1 MTNEEKKKVPDAE
14 LIKGIKGGD
23 TEFFEQLFQRYR
35 FLTLKISRKYNV
47 IDYDQDDIMQ
57 EARILFFQVIH
68 EHQVEKGMSFG
79 NLYKMKLQQFY
90 FNLIRRQNA
99 IKRKGN
105 KFLGSLDEVRETSS
119 SGNYL
124 YAPQKDA
131 TPEAL
136 LLAREGEHRYYQL
149 LSLYEKQVLL
159 AHTKG
164 YEIEEIAT
172 YYDKSIQSV
181 KNALS
186 RCRTKFND

>member
-1 MTNEEKKKVPDAE
+1 
-14 LIKGIKGGD
+14 
-23 TEFFEQLFQRYR
+23 
-35 FLTLKISRKYNV
+35 
-47 IDYDQDDIMQ
+47 
-57 EARILFFQVIH
+57 
-68 EHQVEKGMSFG
+68 
-79 NLYKMKLQQFY
+79 MKLQQFY

-119 SGNYL
+119 SENYL